1 MSLNYSVVKQSTE
14 QVGDT
19 RNSPSVIMWPY
30 LVGSAQT
37 RLIHEISIYM
47 ETGETRERARLL
59 YMNATALEVW
69 KTMKKAAKIVGEVHR
84 PPKTARLIVGMPFS
98 E

>member
-1 MSLNYSVVKQSTE
+1 MSLNYSVVKQSTV
-14 QVGDT
+14 QIGDAH
-19 RNSPSVIMWPY
+19 NSPSVTMWPY
-30 LVGSAQT
+30 LVESAQT
-37 RLIHEISIYM
+37 KFLNRISIYM

-84 PPKTARLIVGMPFS
+84 PPGTARLIVGLPFS